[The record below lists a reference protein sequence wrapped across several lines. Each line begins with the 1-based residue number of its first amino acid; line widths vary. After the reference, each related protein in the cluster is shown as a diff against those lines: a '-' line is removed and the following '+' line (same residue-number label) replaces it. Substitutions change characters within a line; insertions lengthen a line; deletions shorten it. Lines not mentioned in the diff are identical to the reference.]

1 MIHDDVYIRKAV
13 AGDDKAFD
21 ALAKRHCSKIYK
33 VFLLILF
40 MALLSL
46 NLYAHTSGE
55 SHQHPH
61 TEEMMKQI
69 AQARRDQE
77 QDVKISN
84 NKANIKRLED
94 QYNARIDFI
103 FTLVIVLALVVTLMI
118 ILMIWRKLS

>member
-1 MIHDDVYIRKAV
+1 MIPDNVYGFLWI
-13 AGDDKAFD
+13 
-21 ALAKRHCSKIYK
+21 
-33 VFLLILF
+33 LLIPSLP
-40 MALLSL
+40 L

-61 TEEMMKQI
+61 TKEMEKQI

-84 NKANIKRLED
+84 IKANIKRLED

-103 FTLVIVLALVVTLMI
+103 FTLVIVLALVVVLMGI
-118 ILMIWRKLS
+118 FMIQRKLS